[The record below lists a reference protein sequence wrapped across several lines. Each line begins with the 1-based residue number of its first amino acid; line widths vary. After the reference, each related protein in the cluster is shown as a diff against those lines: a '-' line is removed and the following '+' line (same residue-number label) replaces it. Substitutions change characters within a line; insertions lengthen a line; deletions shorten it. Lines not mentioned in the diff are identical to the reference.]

1 MVSARSKHKGALKN
15 EIFGS
20 RSRRE
25 ENSTAG
31 RADIARIKFF
41 EQRGDWGKRPFF
53 KVPITCNEVSIM
65 SDTEQKTL
73 CAHVADELHVKNPPA
88 YIALIE
94 PATHYCQNCG
104 RSVAK
109 AENVCNPRKMS

>member
-1 MVSARSKHKGALKN
+1 
-15 EIFGS
+15 
-20 RSRRE
+20 
-25 ENSTAG
+25 
-31 RADIARIKFF
+31 
-41 EQRGDWGKRPFF
+41 
-53 KVPITCNEVSIM
+53 M